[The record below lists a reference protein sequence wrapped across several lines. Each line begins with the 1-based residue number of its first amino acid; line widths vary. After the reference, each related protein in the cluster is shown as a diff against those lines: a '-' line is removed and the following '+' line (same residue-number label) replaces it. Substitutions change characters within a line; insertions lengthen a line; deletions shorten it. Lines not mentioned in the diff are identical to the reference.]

1 MRRASA
7 RDESS
12 IHLRRR
18 SGKREQQVLDGISI
32 MEIRS
37 RALGSFEIVVAPPPS
52 TPGPPPHRG
61 ALAALRM
68 RYRPLTASSTMPV
81 FSDSNR

>member
-18 SGKREQQVLDGISI
+18 SGKREQQVLDGI

>member
-18 SGKREQQVLDGISI
+18 SGKRGQQVLDGI

>member
-7 RDESS
+7 RRVINSS
-12 IHLRRR
+12 ETPF
-18 SGKREQQVLDGISI
+18 GQAGAVLDGRL
-32 MEIRS
+32 EIRS